1 MNITRLVHPGFWF
14 GKTDK
19 EEALQL
25 ARMGVGGFCLY
36 GGTRAEV
43 AALTQALRAASPL
56 KRILISA
63 DYEDGLGR
71 WLPDAELLPSNLAL
85 GAADDAQLAFEK
97 GLLTARQA
105 KSIGVDWVF
114 APVVDLADRA
124 DNPIVNTR
132 SFGADPARVTRLAG
146 ALMEGLRKGGVLNSL
161 KHFPGH
167 GNTGTDSHLA
177 LPVLLSTKQHIW
189 EHELLPFRQLLHQ
202 ADCVMAGHLL
212 VPALDEQHPASVSRA
227 ILHDLLQEEMGFTGC
242 ISTDALCMKA
252 LGNEKQAALAALF
265 AGAHVLLV
273 PEKPFELLD
282 FLHAQPLP
290 PQLVTRAVQMQNLL
304 CARTDEVP
312 PVTQAAAF
320 TPTDLSA
327 RTARKALTWQGA
339 PFNLRAGETVYYLS
353 VGNDENLSAAPFLNT
368 LESHGVQVEPF
379 QGQPGEKLAVLC
391 WRRYQAF
398 KGKIGLDEQETAS
411 VQQALAQHPQSVVI
425 SFANPW
431 SVRGLNSRSQLFA
444 FSPSPVFQ
452 QAAAEVLLGKW
463 QAAGQLPITL

>member
-1 MNITRLVHPGFWF
+1 MNINRLVHPGFWF

-25 ARMGVGGFCLY
+25 ARLGVGGFCLY
-36 GGTRAEV
+36 GGTRTEV
-43 AALTQALRAASPL
+43 ASLTQALRAASPH

-85 GAADDAQLAFEK
+85 GAADDENLAFEK

-132 SFGADPARVTRLAG
+132 SFGADPERVTRLAG
-146 ALMEGLRKGGVLNSL
+146 AFMDGLSKGGALNSL

-189 EHELLPFRQLLHQ
+189 EHELVPFRRLLDR

-212 VPALDEQHPASVSRA
+212 VPALDEQNPASVSQA
-227 ILHDLLQEEMGFTGC
+227 VLQDLLQKEMGFTGC

-273 PEKPFELLD
+273 PEKPFELLK
-282 FLHAQPLP
+282 FLNSQTLP
-290 PQLVTRAVQMQNLL
+290 PKLITRAEQMQNLL
-304 CARTDEVP
+304 CARADEVLP
-312 PVTQAAAF
+312 QTQAAAF
-320 TPTDLSA
+320 APTDFST
-327 RTARKALTWQGA
+327 RTAHRALTWRGA
-339 PFNLRAGETVYYLS
+339 PFTLSPGETLHYLS
-353 VGNDENLSAAPFLNT
+353 VGNDEGLSATPFLRT
-368 LESHGVQVEPF
+368 LEANGIVTESFH
-379 QGQPGEKLAVLC
+379 GQPAEKLAVLC
-391 WRRYQAF
+391 WRRYQAY
-398 KGKIGLDEQETAS
+398 KGKIGLEEGEMSLIKKALSSSQEN
-411 VQQALAQHPQSVVI
+411 VVI

-431 SVRGLNSRSQLFA
+431 TVRGLNSASQLFT
-444 FSPSPVFQ
+444 FSPSAVFQ
-452 QAAAEVLLGKW
+452 QAAAEVLLGHRTAPGK
-463 QAAGQLPITL
+463 LPISL